1 MIYAFEIEFDVSPN
15 QAEPLLQALKIAIEA
30 SHTYKNVVHFSVYE
44 KFLAVMGQ
52 EPEKK
57 VVFVQ
62 SYTTPDGN
70 QQHFQDPIVRETVHP
85 VFNQYQSRVYHYTSL

>member
-1 MIYAFEIEFDVSPN
+1 MTYAFEIEFDVSPD
-15 QAEPLLQALKIAIEA
+15 QAEQLLAALKVALEA
-30 SHTYKNVVHFSVYE
+30 SHSYHDVVHFGMYE

-57 VVFVQ
+57 IVFVQ

-70 QQHFQDPIVRETVHP
+70 QQHFQDPIVREKVHP
-85 VFNQYQSRVYHYTSL
+85 VFDQYQSRVYHYTSL